1 MMESQSG
8 GIVYVLTNPAMPGI
22 VKVGKTAREN
32 IETRLN
38 ELYSTGVPVP
48 FECEYA
54 ARVEDETDVEKAFHI
69 AFSPYRINPKR
80 EFFQIEAEQAVALLK
95 VMAIEDVT
103 PSLQAEAEKVDAD
116 AREGARRLKTRRPN
130 LNFVEM
136 GIPIGSELLFHQDGK
151 TVEVVSEKKVQYDG
165 KEFSLT
171 AISTE
176 LAGLGRRVSPGP
188 LWYYKGKT
196 INQIYDE
203 TYGAA

>member
-1 MMESQSG
+1 MVKLADRITNPQPPPGNWDTGIALAQRINPIGGVEIMMESQSG

-32 IETRLN
+32 VATQLN

-69 AFSPYRINPKR
+69 AFSPYRINPR
-80 EFFQIEAEQAVALLK
+80 RGFFQIEPEQAIALLK
-95 VMAIEDVT
+95 VMAVEDVT
-103 PSLQAEAEKVDAD
+103 PSLQAEAEKVDIG

-136 GIPIGSELLFHQDGK
+136 GIPVEAELQFHRDRK
-151 TVEVVSEKKVQYDG
+151 TVG
-165 KEFSLT
+165 
-171 AISTE
+171 
-176 LAGLGRRVSPGP
+176 GR
-188 LWYYKGKT
+188 
-196 INQIYDE
+196 
-203 TYGAA
+203 

>member
-1 MMESQSG
+1 MNNAESG
-8 GIVYVLTNPAMPGI
+8 GIVYILTNPAMPGI

-32 IETRLN
+32 VETRLN
-38 ELYSTGVPVP
+38 ELYSSSVPVP

-95 VMAIEDVT
+95 VMALEDVT

-116 AREGARRLKTRRPN
+116 AREGAQRLKTRRPN

-136 GIPIGSELLFHQDGK
+136 GIPVEAEL
-151 TVEVVSEKKVQYDG
+151 
-165 KEFSLT
+165 
-171 AISTE
+171 
-176 LAGLGRRVSPGP
+176 
-188 LWYYKGKT
+188 
-196 INQIYDE
+196 
-203 TYGAA
+203 